1 MTEPTEQLIENL
13 KKQIEQK
20 QIERLSK
27 IYMVAIQ
34 SVTQDLCP
42 NPAPQYISGSST
54 LTFNNIEWLSNFYT
68 PPNL

>member
-1 MTEPTEQLIENL
+1 MTEPKEQLIENL

-20 QIERLSK
+20 QVERLGK
-27 IYMVAIQ
+27 IYMFAIQ

-42 NPAPQYISGSST
+42 TPDSQYISGSST

-68 PPNL
+68 PHNL